1 MSMQNVAPNEVA
13 AQWLLSH
20 RRKLLNE
27 WGQEVSRILWHLDP
41 SLIGPRGE
49 LRRMVLQIHD
59 CIVQTHLLQQSSE
72 PVAEEEGLLAG
83 KIADMPLAWGD
94 LSTCFK
100 VLERLV
106 MKYLCEMPEGGEL
119 ASYQYAAHINEFLLR
134 IASLRLHK
142 SEAKEIALRDSEVV
156 RRHRLMR
163 FLSNASHDARAP
175 LTTLL
180 GFTELLQ
187 EETYGPL
194 NEAQQTALGH
204 IYHASLHLQEILDNL
219 FDLLRVQDERR
230 ELHPRLFDLNVSL
243 REIVAMLKPLA
254 QRQGVQLESD
264 LDSPL
269 PWIIADESLVRHIVY
284 QMILG
289 SLRSSRKEGSVRLNA
304 QVTEQEL
311 TILVKDS
318 AAPVPQQ
325 KLSAIYGLSV
335 EQEPN
340 GVGGLEWDFGL
351 SLACRYIELHQGR
364 LEVKADEDHG
374 GNVFLIRIP
383 VRVHSAYDA
392 ELESNQP

>member
-1 MSMQNVAPNEVA
+1 MQNVAPNEVA

>member
-1 MSMQNVAPNEVA
+1 MQSGTPLDAV

-27 WGQEVSRILWHLDP
+27 WRQEVSRILWHLNP
-41 SLIGPRGE
+41 SLLGPRGE
-49 LRRMVLQIHD
+49 LRQRVTQIHD
-59 CIVQTHLLQQSSE
+59 CIVQNHLLQQSSE
-72 PVAEEEGLLAG
+72 RVTEEEELLVEQ
-83 KIADMPLAWGD
+83 IAEMPLAWGD
-94 LSTCFK
+94 LSACFK
-100 VLERLV
+100 TLERLA
-106 MKYLCEMPEGGEL
+106 MKYLCEVPEVGEL
-119 ASYQYAAHINEFLLR
+119 GSYRYGAYINEFLLR

-230 ELHPRLFDLNVSL
+230 ELHPRLFDLNVSI
-243 REIVAMLKPLA
+243 REIIEMLKPLA
-254 QRQGVQLESD
+254 QRQGVQLKTA
-264 LDSPL
+264 LNAPL
-269 PWIIADESLVRHIVY
+269 PWIIADESLVRHIIY
-284 QMILG
+284 HMILG
-289 SLRSSRKEGSVRLNA
+289 GLRSSKKDGVVSLSA
-304 QVTEQEL
+304 QVTDQEL
-311 TILVKDS
+311 TIVVTDS

-335 EQEPN
+335 EQEPDAM
-340 GVGGLEWDFGL
+340 GGLERDFGL

-364 LEVKADEDHG
+364 LEVKANEDNS
-374 GNVFLIRIP
+374 GNVFLIHIP
-383 VRVHSAYDA
+383 VRVHASYDV